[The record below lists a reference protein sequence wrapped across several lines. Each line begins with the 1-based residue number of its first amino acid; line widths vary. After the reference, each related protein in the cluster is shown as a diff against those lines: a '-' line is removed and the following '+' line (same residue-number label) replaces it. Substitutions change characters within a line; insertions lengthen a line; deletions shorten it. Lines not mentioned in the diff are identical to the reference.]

1 MICEG
6 KIIFFL
12 ILNCFKRWVTILKIK
27 NIFCFCDIYKSEMM
41 ATIVHEI
48 GRTWEY
54 TVMIF
59 LEIYHLKVNSD

>member
-1 MICEG
+1 MICED

-27 NIFCFCDIYKSEMM
+27 NIFCFCDIHKSEMM

-48 GRTWEY
+48 GGLGN
-54 TVMIF
+54 I
-59 LEIYHLKVNSD
+59 LL